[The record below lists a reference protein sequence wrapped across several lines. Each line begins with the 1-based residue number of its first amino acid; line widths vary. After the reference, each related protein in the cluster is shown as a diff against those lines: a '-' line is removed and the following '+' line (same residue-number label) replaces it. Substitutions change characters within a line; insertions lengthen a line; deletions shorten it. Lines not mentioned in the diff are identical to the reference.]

1 MYRNFILDNF
11 RYASYTT
18 QTKRLRV
25 GRSLMKKSTYIKQ
38 ENTKMSINYNK
49 GII

>member
-18 QTKRLRV
+18 QIKRLRV
-25 GRSLMKKSTYIKQ
+25 GAEPNEKSTYIKQ
-38 ENTKMSINYNK
+38 ERPKCQ
-49 GII
+49 